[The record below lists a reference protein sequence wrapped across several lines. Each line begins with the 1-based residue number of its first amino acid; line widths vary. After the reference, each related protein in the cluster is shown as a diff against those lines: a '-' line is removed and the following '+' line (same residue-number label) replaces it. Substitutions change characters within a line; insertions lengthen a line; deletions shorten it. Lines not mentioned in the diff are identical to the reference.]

1 MKNFLHKYKNEL
13 IEFSEDLHKLSDK
26 SSKSN
31 QQKKRI
37 IQDRVNWI
45 KNRVQE
51 MKDAFQATN
60 QNLDIV
66 DINVIIREVVRLFT
80 SIKNRIKIQE
90 NYDSTIPLIE
100 IDGNRIKDVIYNL
113 IDNAVDAINEK
124 NKKDKYIK
132 IITNLVIIDDIQ
144 YIQVII
150 EDSGTGIR
158 NELKEKIFE
167 QGYTSHPESGGTGIG
182 LFVSRE
188 IISDYGG
195 KLNFTSQVGN
205 GTIFSMCLPLKRYQL

>member
-13 IEFSEDLHKLSDK
+13 IEFSEDLHQLSDE
-26 SSKSN
+26 SPKSN
-31 QQKKRI
+31 QQKQRI
-37 IQDRVNWI
+37 IQDRVTWI

-51 MKDAFQATN
+51 MKDAFQVTN
-60 QNLDIV
+60 HTLDTV
-66 DINVIIREVVRLFT
+66 DINEIIKNVVRLFS
-80 SIKNRIKIQE
+80 SIKNRITIE
-90 NYDSTIPLIE
+90 EDYDLTIPLIE

-113 IDNAVDAINEK
+113 IDNAVEAINEK
-124 NKKDKYIK
+124 NKKDNYIK
-132 IITNLVIIDDIQ
+132 IKTNIVIIDDIQ

-167 QGYTSHPESGGTGIG
+167 QGYTSHPESGGTGLG

-188 IISDYGG
+188 IISNYGG
-195 KLNFTSQVGN
+195 KLDFISQVGK
-205 GTIFSMCLPLKRYQL
+205 GTTFFVCLPLKRYQL